1 MGGYKEVD
9 RLLTELIDNM
19 QRLRDTLVQHVD
31 EQALMAGNLQAL
43 YEYLYKGG
51 E

>member
-9 RLLTELIDNM
+9 RLLTELADD
-19 QRLRDTLVQHVD
+19 LELARDTCESHVK
-31 EQALMAGNLQAL
+31 ALASLSGNLQAL

>member
-9 RLLTELIDNM
+9 RLLSELIDNM
-19 QRLRDTLVQHVD
+19 ELVRDTCGSHVN
-31 EQALMAGNLQAL
+31 ALALLSGNLQAL
-43 YEYLYKGG
+43 SEYLYKGD